1 MTINVI
7 VIVLLM
13 IGAVG
18 FTGMCSFSPG
28 RPENGPVKEVDGATF
43 MGMEARAVQFP
54 VRFPQMPEGWVNNS
68 ARRSTIGEAPAPVV
82 GWVTPQEG
90 YLQITQTDADVDTAV
105 ERVDSSPR
113 EKSGTQ
119 LIDGTH
125 EATIYSSPEADIRD
139 LWVVDLG
146 DVRLLVKG
154 EAGEDEFRE
163 LLTTAINTEPLPH
176 EVEADD
182 GAGTE
187 AGAGAEAG
195 SGTGAGAGAGTGAG
209 AVTPAES

>member
-13 IGAVG
+13 VGAVG

-28 RPENGPVKEVDGATF
+28 RPENGPVQEVDGATF
-43 MGMEARAVQFP
+43 MGMEARAVNFP

-68 ARRSTIGEAPAPVV
+68 ARRSTIGESPAPVV

-90 YLQITQTDADVDTAV
+90 YVQLTQTDADVDTAV
-105 ERVDSSPR
+105 ERVDSAPR
-113 EKSGTQ
+113 EKTGTQ
-119 LIDGTH
+119 LIDDSH
-125 EATIYSSPEADIRD
+125 EATVYSSPEADIRD

-163 LLTTAINTEPLPH
+163 LLAAAIETEPLPH
-176 EVEADD
+176 EVAPE
-182 GAGTE
+182 E
-187 AGAGAEAG
+187 EAGAEAG
-195 SGTGAGAGAGTGAG
+195 SAAETGAEA
-209 AVTPAES
+209 PAAS

>member
-43 MGMEARAVQFP
+43 MGMEARAAKFP

-68 ARRSTIGEAPAPVV
+68 ARRTTIGEAPAPVV

-90 YLQITQTDADVDTAV
+90 YVQLTQTDVDVDTAV
-105 ERVDSSPR
+105 ERIDSAPR
-113 EKSGTQ
+113 EESGTQ
-119 LIDGTH
+119 LIDDSH
-125 EATIYSSPEADIRD
+125 HATVYSSPEADVRD

-154 EAGEDEFRE
+154 EAVDDEFRE
-163 LLTTAINTEPLPH
+163 LLAATIATEPLPA
-176 EVEADD
+176 EGETDAD
-182 GAGTE
+182 AGTE
-187 AGAGAEAG
+187 AGAA
-195 SGTGAGAGAGTGAG
+195 S
-209 AVTPAES
+209 

>member
-43 MGMEARAVQFP
+43 MGMEARAAQFP

-68 ARRSTIGEAPAPVV
+68 ARRTTIGEAPAPVV

-90 YLQITQTDADVDTAV
+90 YVPV
-105 ERVDSSPR
+105 SY
-113 EKSGTQ
+113 
-119 LIDGTH
+119 TH
-125 EATIYSSPEADIRD
+125 
-139 LWVVDLG
+139 
-146 DVRLLVKG
+146 
-154 EAGEDEFRE
+154 
-163 LLTTAINTEPLPH
+163 LTLPTK
-176 EVEADD
+176 A
-182 GAGTE
+182 
-187 AGAGAEAG
+187 
-195 SGTGAGAGAGTGAG
+195 
-209 AVTPAES
+209 

>member
-13 IGAVG
+13 VGAVG

-28 RPENGPVKEVDGATF
+28 RPENGPVQEVDGATF
-43 MGMEARAVQFP
+43 MGMEARAVNFP

-68 ARRSTIGEAPAPVV
+68 ARRSTIGESPAPVV

-90 YLQITQTDADVDTAV
+90 YVQLTQTDADVDTAV
-105 ERVDSSPR
+105 ERVDSAPR

-119 LIDGTH
+119 LIDDSH
-125 EATIYSSPEADIRD
+125 DATVYTSSEADIRD

-163 LLTTAINTEPLPH
+163 LLAAAITTEPLPH
-176 EVEADD
+176 EVAPE
-182 GAGTE
+182 E
-187 AGAGAEAG
+187 EAGAEAG
-195 SGTGAGAGAGTGAG
+195 SGAETGA
-209 AVTPAES
+209 ESPVAS

>member
-13 IGAVG
+13 IGTVG

-43 MGMEARAVQFP
+43 MGMEARAAQFP
-54 VRFPQMPEGWVNNS
+54 VRFPHMPEGWVNNS
-68 ARRSTIGEAPAPVV
+68 ARRTTIGEAPVPVV

-90 YLQITQTDADVDTAV
+90 YVQLTQTDVDVDTAV
-105 ERVDSSPR
+105 ERIDSAPR
-113 EKSGTQ
+113 EESGTQ
-119 LIDGTH
+119 LIDDSH
-125 EATIYSSPEADIRD
+125 HATVYSSPEEDIRD

-154 EAGEDEFRE
+154 EAVDDEFRE
-163 LLTTAINTEPLPH
+163 LLAATIGTEPLPA
-176 EVEADD
+176 ETDAD
-182 GAGTE
+182 AGTE
-187 AGAGAEAG
+187 
-195 SGTGAGAGAGTGAG
+195 TGAA
-209 AVTPAES
+209 S

>member
-18 FTGMCSFSPG
+18 FTGMCSFNPG
-28 RPENGPVKEVDGATF
+28 RPENGPVQEVDGATF
-43 MGMEARAVQFP
+43 MGMEARAVDFP

-68 ARRSTIGEAPAPVV
+68 ARRSTIGEMPAPVV

-90 YLQITQTDADVDTAV
+90 YLQLTQTDADIDFAV

-113 EKSGTQ
+113 EKTGVQ
-119 LIDGTH
+119 LVDAARNID
-125 EATIYSSPEADIRD
+125 AAVYSSKEADVRD
-139 LWVVDLG
+139 VWVVDLG

-163 LLTTAINTEPLPH
+163 LLATVLNTEPLPH
-176 EVEADD
+176 
-182 GAGTE
+182 
-187 AGAGAEAG
+187 
-195 SGTGAGAGAGTGAG
+195 
-209 AVTPAES
+209 